1 MQEAILSLFPFKFY
15 LTWTDSGRLIKLQF
29 KFNFDINPTIVS
41 ISSSKV
47 LNWIKNFYYAFLD
60 YWNFKENRIKVP
72 HQIAVTKFQAA
83 ILNELKLLKIGE
95 VITYKK
101 LAEKIGFNKACR
113 AVGKVLSKNP
123 LPLIYPCH
131 RVIGTKGLTGYSQ
144 GLLIKQFLLYRE
156 LNCKFFDKCQ
166 KDDNNL

>member
-1 MQEAILSLFPFKFY
+1 
-15 LTWTDSGRLIKLQF
+15 
-29 KFNFDINPTIVS
+29 
-41 ISSSKV
+41 
-47 LNWIKNFYYAFLD
+47 
-60 YWNFKENRIKVP
+60 VP
-72 HQIAVTKFQAA
+72 HQIAVTEFQAA

-101 LAEKIGFNKACR
+101 LAEKIGFNKAYR

-156 LNCKFFDKCQ
+156 LNYKFFDKMS
-166 KDDNNL
+166 KR